1 MISAFCC
8 GSAEISVHD
17 LFTRLPTFY
26 CAFWDMLS
34 SRLIY
39 HYERTLF
46 SLRVTLLSQP
56 EIAKSG
62 AFVQNQIF
70 LVSQSKL
77 FFGVGIHIIN
87 NKAVCS
93 YFAVLQTRCYRL
105 IYN

>member
-1 MISAFCC
+1 
-8 GSAEISVHD
+8 
-17 LFTRLPTFY
+17 
-26 CAFWDMLS
+26 MLS

-105 IYN
+105 IYNWLVKGRFNILFKIQRIDAAKLH